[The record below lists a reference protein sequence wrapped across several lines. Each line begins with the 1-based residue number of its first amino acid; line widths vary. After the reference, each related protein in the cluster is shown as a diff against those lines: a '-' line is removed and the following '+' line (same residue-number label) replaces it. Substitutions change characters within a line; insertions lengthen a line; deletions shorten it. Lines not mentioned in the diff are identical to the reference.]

1 MYLLTR
7 SLIVFT
13 TPTLDDVRNR
23 LTEFYTSTALDP
35 IGVHAVT
42 FQPLRSHL
50 NEDRMVIEEWD
61 IEGDKWLFLAVCD
74 GHGGAATSE
83 FTANTLPAR
92 IRNALCQLNQIE
104 FGGLLDRGNVDNGEK
119 VSAMLRQEILSF
131 DRDIGKAVK
140 KLCRKPGDLT
150 EEQAKA
156 LIQQHPEALQRALCG
171 TTFTAAIVNISRQ
184 FMWAVGVGDST
195 VGVYLESAFI
205 ISFALMQ

>member
-13 TPTLDDVRNR
+13 TPILDDVRNR

-74 GHGGAATSE
+74 GTHTFSILVHFLECECLGHGGAATSE

-119 VSAMLRQEILSF
+119 VSSMLRQEIPSF

-150 EEQAKA
+150 EEQAKT
-156 LIQQHPEALQRALCG
+156 LI
-171 TTFTAAIVNISRQ
+171 
-184 FMWAVGVGDST
+184 
-195 VGVYLESAFI
+195 
-205 ISFALMQ
+205 